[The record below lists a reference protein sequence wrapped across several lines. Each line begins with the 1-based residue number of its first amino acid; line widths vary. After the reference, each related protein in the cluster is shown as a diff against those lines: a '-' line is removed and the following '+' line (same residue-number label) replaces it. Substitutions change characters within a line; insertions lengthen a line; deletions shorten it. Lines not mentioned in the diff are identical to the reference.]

1 MWDWVIR
8 AKRVTNLLP
17 VLEAILAGFK
27 TRFSDDEKIN
37 IAIADEQNQ
46 IA

>member
-17 VLEAILAGFK
+17 VLETVLSGFK
-27 TRFSDDEKIN
+27 YQSKVEKPVLAAETIEV
-37 IAIADEQNQ
+37 D
-46 IA
+46 